1 MSADSRIGAARAA
14 VTARMLREL
23 TIRNVAVIDELTVT
37 FVPGLNVLTGET
49 GAGKS
54 ILIDALQLVLGA
66 RGSES
71 LLRSGSEEAV
81 VEAAF
86 DPGPGPRVRE
96 LLQAEGIDLQPGEPL
111 ILRRQLFRD
120 GRTKAYASGRL
131 ASVATLRG
139 LGDCLVDIH
148 GQHPGQLLLDPRR
161 HRDLL
166 DGYAGAAEQAR
177 AYRDRYGSWQ
187 AMRREREALL
197 VAEQQRTQ
205 RQDHLEFQR
214 REIEAARLQNGEEES
229 LGAEHTILSN
239 HERLF
244 AAVEQAYGSLEESDE
259 AVLVRLAAAA
269 ARVREAS
276 GIDPRLGEVL
286 ENLETGAVHLREAAR
301 GLRDYRARIEFDP
314 ARLEAVEARLHEIG
328 KLKRKYGGT
337 VGEILEHLTRVRAD
351 LQALEHSEARLGE
364 LERMLEASR
373 RDLSGQAERLSVAR
387 RRSSPELQEAI
398 QGEIRELGMAR
409 AAFEVRVTP
418 AESGTEG
425 LGPHG
430 ADEVEFLISPNPG
443 EPPKPLH
450 KIASGGELS
459 RTMLAIRVILAAAD
473 QTPTLIFDEVDAGIG
488 GSTAE
493 MVGRKLTAVSRQ
505 RQVLCVTHLPQIA
518 CFADHH
524 VVVSKRS
531 LRDSTQTSV
540 QMLPPAERAQELARM
555 LGSLSRSGTPLQHAN
570 ELLEA
575 ANRLKRRMKAVPSG

>member
-1 MSADSRIGAARAA
+1 
-14 VTARMLREL
+14 MLREL

-71 LLRSGSEEAV
+71 LLRSGAEEAA

-86 DPGPGPRVRE
+86 DAGPGSRLTE
-96 LLQAEGIDLQPGEPL
+96 LLEAEGIAVEPGEPI

-120 GRTKAYASGRL
+120 GRTKAYAGGRL
-131 ASVATLRG
+131 TSVATLRA
-139 LGDCLVDIH
+139 LGECLVDIH

-161 HRDLL
+161 HRELL
-166 DGYAGAAEQAR
+166 DGYAGVAEEAR
-177 AYRDRYGSWQ
+177 AYRERYGAWQ
-187 AMRREREALL
+187 ALRREREALL
-197 VAEQQRTQ
+197 LAERERAQ
-205 RQDHLEFQR
+205 RQDLLEFQR
-214 REIEAARLQNGEEES
+214 REIEAARLEIGEEEG
-229 LGAEHTILSN
+229 LVAEHAILSN

-244 AAVEQAYGSLEESDE
+244 AAVEQAYVMLEESDE
-259 AVLVRLAAAA
+259 ALLARLATAA

-276 GIDPRLGEVL
+276 GIDQRLREVL
-286 ENLETGAVHLREAAR
+286 EALETGAVHLREAAR

-314 ARLEAVEARLHEIG
+314 ERLEAIETRLHEIG
-328 KLKRKYGGT
+328 KLKRKYGAT
-337 VGEILEHLTRVRAD
+337 VGEVLEHLTRVRAD
-351 LQALEHSEARLGE
+351 LAALEHSEARLGE
-364 LERMLEASR
+364 LEQMLTAAQQ
-373 RDLSGQAERLSVAR
+373 DLAGRAERLSAAR
-387 RRSSPELQEAI
+387 RRAAPKLQEAI
-398 QGEIRELGMAR
+398 LAEIHELGMAK
-409 AAFEVRVTP
+409 ATFEVGVRS
-418 AESGTEG
+418 AASGEG
-425 LGPHG
+425 ALGPHG
-430 ADEVEFLISPNPG
+430 VDEVEFLISPNPG
-443 EPPKPLH
+443 EPLKPLH

-488 GSTAE
+488 GNTAE

-531 LRDSTQTSV
+531 LRDRTQTTV
-540 QMLPPAERAQELARM
+540 QMLPGAERARELARM
-555 LGSLSRSGTPLQHAN
+555 LGGLSRSETPLQHAT

-575 ANRLKRRMKAVPSG
+575 ANRLKKRMKGAQSTG